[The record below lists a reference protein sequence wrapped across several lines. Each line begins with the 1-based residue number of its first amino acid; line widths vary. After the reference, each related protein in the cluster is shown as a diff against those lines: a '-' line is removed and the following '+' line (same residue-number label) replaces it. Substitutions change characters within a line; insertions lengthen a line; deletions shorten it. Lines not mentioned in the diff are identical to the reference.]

1 MILVTGGTGLLGSH
15 LLYQLV
21 KLGKKVRAIKR
32 KGSNT
37 AMVERIFS
45 YYSDDPHTIF
55 SSIEWFEADILDYG
69 AMEDALEGV
78 DEVYHCAAVVSFDS
92 VDHNLMKK
100 VNTGATAN
108 LVNLCLHHKV
118 RKFCHVSS
126 IATLGRTDNDGITD
140 EETYW
145 KTSRKNS
152 FYSVSKYG
160 AEREVWRAMEEGLNA
175 VIVNPSVILGPGFWH
190 GNSGLFRLV
199 DHGLKYYT
207 EGVNGYVDVR
217 DVAGVMIMLME
228 KELFNNRFILSSE
241 NLSYRELFS
250 LMAKHLGKNSPGI
263 NVPQFMAGIAWRIEF
278 LRCML
283 TGNKPEITSEMATT
297 ATQKFYYSN
306 DKIKQMTGFEFMP
319 VEESVKDICEI
330 YKSENRI
337 SKNK

>member
-15 LLYQLV
+15 LLFQLV
-21 KLGKKVRAIKR
+21 KHGKKVRAIKR

-45 YYSDDPHTIF
+45 YYSDDPHGIF
-55 SSIEWFEADILDYG
+55 SSIEWMDADILDYG
-69 AMEDALEGV
+69 AMEDALDGIE
-78 DEVYHCAAVVSFDS
+78 EVYHCAAVVSFDS
-92 VDHNLMKK
+92 RDHNLMKK

-118 RKFCHVSS
+118 KKFCHVSS
-126 IATLGRTDNDGITD
+126 IATLGRTDNDGVTD

-217 DVAGVMIMLME
+217 DVANAMILLMGE
-228 KELFNNRFILSSE
+228 
-241 NLSYRELFS
+241 
-250 LMAKHLGKNSPGI
+250 A
-263 NVPQFMAGIAWRIEF
+263 A
-278 LRCML
+278 
-283 TGNKPEITSEMATT
+283 PE
-297 ATQKFYYSN
+297 
-306 DKIKQMTGFEFMP
+306 
-319 VEESVKDICEI
+319 
-330 YKSENRI
+330 
-337 SKNK
+337 SKARAPRRRSRRRRT